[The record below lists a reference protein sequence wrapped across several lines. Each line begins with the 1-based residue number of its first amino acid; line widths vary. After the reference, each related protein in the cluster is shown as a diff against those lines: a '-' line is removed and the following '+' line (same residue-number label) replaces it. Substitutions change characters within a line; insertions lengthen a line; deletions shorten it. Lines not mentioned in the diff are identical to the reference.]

1 MACPTATT
9 TAESTGKRLSVLVL
23 DDSGEYLDAVSRLLA
38 TFPCIRNMDR
48 ALSASDGLAKIVL
61 LRPDLLLLD
70 VALPDGNGL
79 DLTRTIK
86 AVAHPPK
93 IIVVTLY
100 ETPTYR
106 RAALAAGADG
116 FLGKSELGERLQGT
130 IEQLFP
136 ELCGGA
142 KALG

>member
-1 MACPTATT
+1 MAGSPA
-9 TAESTGKRLSVLVL
+9 KRLSVLVV
-23 DDSGEYLDAVSRLLA
+23 DDSEEYLEAVGHLLT
-38 TFPCIRNMDR
+38 TFPCVRRMDQ
-48 ALSASDGLAKIVL
+48 AHSVSDAVAKIVL

-86 AVAHPPK
+86 GIAHPPE
-93 IIVVTLY
+93 IIVATLY
-100 ETPTYR
+100 DTPTYR

-130 IEQLFP
+130 IEKLFP

-142 KALG
+142 RAFGASGAP